1 MDKQQ
6 RKILDEAIK
15 TKLQNEKV
23 LTGGSK
29 YINPIRK
36 KYMVNKDGKKKK

>member
-1 MDKQQ
+1 MNSKQ
-6 RKILDEAIK
+6 RRILDEAIK

-36 KYMVNKDGKKKK
+36 KYMVNKNGKKK